1 MATLGLVVGV
11 AVVVWFFWPY
21 VGRPE
26 LRRYWR
32 SGAAAGWKH
41 GRRRPVALVRRPGF
55 TADLPPWI
63 EPLPTFGRD
72 TQAELRYTT
81 EREAAD
87 AELLDEYALTIGHPL
102 VLVPGG
108 ARILAR
114 RRAAARQRYAA
125 RADAAEQQYRPVHDV
140 LAARDQEQRDKL
152 ERQRQEVEALRAEQN
167 RLAHSLA
174 EQANW
179 AYDVSREAKRVVIR
193 IRRTSDGRLTAD
205 ALARELEPVWRE
217 AGMIDGPAIPGL
229 GVKGYLLAS
238 TKGLG
243 GPTTRLLWEDGVQES
258 VRAATAGMP
267 FTEWW
272 LLATGYRLL
281 DGYDLE
287 RHIEKKTRTHHFP
300 YSTGY
305 TTGF

>member
-1 MATLGLVVGV
+1 MATLGIVVGV

-26 LRRYWR
+26 LRGYWR

-63 EPLPTFGRD
+63 EPLPTFGQQTRAVQD
-72 TQAELRYTT
+72 YTA

-87 AELLDEYALTIGHPL
+87 AELLDEYARTVGHPL

-108 ARILAR
+108 ARILGR
-114 RRAAARQRYAA
+114 RRAAARQRYEA
-125 RADAAEQQYRPVHDV
+125 RADGADRQYRPVHDV
-140 LAARDQEQRDKL
+140 LAARDQERRDKI
-152 ERQRQEVEALRAEQN
+152 ERQRRETEERRAEQS
-167 RLAHSLA
+167 RLGHALA
-174 EQANW
+174 EQADW
-179 AYDVSREAKRVVIR
+179 EYDVSREAKHVVIR
-193 IRRTSDGRLTAD
+193 IRRTDQGRLTAD

-217 AGMIDGPAIPGL
+217 AGMIDGPAIPGW
-229 GVKGYLLAS
+229 GIKGYLLAS
-238 TKGLG
+238 TKGLD
-243 GPTTRLLWEDGVQES
+243 GPTTRLLWADGVQES
-258 VRAATAGMP
+258 VREATAGML

-281 DGYDLE
+281 DGYDLD
-287 RHIEKKTRTHHFP
+287 RHIEKKNRNHHFP
-300 YSTGY
+300 YSSGY
-305 TTGF
+305 STGF